1 GIRAHLPYLFVVDRD
16 GEMLSYHDGLFDSMR
31 DTEQG
36 FENNLR
42 RLKRSVDKA
51 LQPKLPAW
59 MPPDFPAFNASLHAR
74 ATLLLLVGYW
84 AIRLRFVRLHVTCML
99 LTILVSAVF
108 LASYLFFHIYVKEG
122 VSTRFADQAPDAP
135 AWLSYV
141 YYGIL
146 ISHTLLAVVATPLAL
161 YTAWLGLRE
170 QWERH
175 VWLARWTFPIWL
187 YVSTTGVVV
196 YWMLYRLYPAP

>member
-1 GIRAHLPYLFVVDRD
+1 
-16 GEMLSYHDGLFDSMR
+16 
-31 DTEQG
+31 
-36 FENNLR
+36 
-42 RLKRSVDKA
+42 
-51 LQPKLPAW
+51 
-59 MPPDFPAFNASLHAR
+59 
-74 ATLLLLVGYW
+74 
-84 AIRLRFVRLHVTCML
+84 ML

-108 LASYLFFHIYVKEG
+108 LASYLFFHIFVKEG
-122 VSTRFADQAPDAP
+122 VSTRFADQAPGAP